1 MSKKQDKK
9 PLRFIRR
16 EIEPIEIKIAGEKY
30 PAILSYRA
38 LALCEEVT
46 NTSHLITLARFLVD
60 NASAMD
66 VIGLLYGVLSAADT
80 ELEVDVEDLKDS
92 LPVSEWA
99 LISSELKRLIN
110 QQGVS
115 LDKDDE
121 SNSKNAEAPA
131 TERQIGTA

>member
-80 ELEVDVEDLKDS
+80 ELVDVEDLKDS

-99 LISSELKRLIN
+99 LISPQLKRLIN